1 MGLTFGPVYLIAG
14 AAGTLAAGMIISRAA
29 DAAMMMRTLR
39 FMRICAFVLILPAIV
54 APLAP
59 SLTANLVL
67 LAITV
72 FLTSAIVSMS
82 SIPFQVAA
90 PHALRAQAIATT
102 TLVASLVGT
111 GIGPLLV
118 GVLSDAFAAMDQ
130 PLSAALA
137 VVAAMTVPVVALLMT
152 AVIRHVERTRSK
164 AL

>member
-1 MGLTFGPVYLIAG
+1 
-14 AAGTLAAGMIISRAA
+14 
-29 DAAMMMRTLR
+29 
-39 FMRICAFVLILPAIV
+39 
-54 APLAP
+54 
-59 SLTANLVL
+59 
-67 LAITV
+67 V